1 MLFKSIE
8 MITKG
13 MHLILKKRKEI
24 KHTFFTI
31 MIKTKKKRKDK
42 KVRVKSQRKNKE
54 EKMREGGRKGRRER
68 LFCGRGCA
76 TMSIL

>member
-1 MLFKSIE
+1 M
-8 MITKG
+8 
-13 MHLILKKRKEI
+13 
-24 KHTFFTI
+24 